1 MKDIRD
7 ILSEGLVARGT
18 KNISSVQSRLRTLLV
33 KDLFG
38 DSEGRGDVAKF
49 RTAVRDIAIAL
60 DAFDGNGVAKIT
72 RGQEFSI
79 KELENNDDI
88 ILCVYKPQEEGST
101 GRNISDMLFLFRPK
115 KDEYAHIFP
124 NGRYI
129 NVFSY
134 DDPDPMGVLYPVGD
148 RLEFLFSLIYDNS
161 GNPYHNNRL
170 AIIHKGSPLYKWACD
185 LADMILDRKYN

>member
-18 KNISSVQSRLRTLLV
+18 KNISSVQSRLGALLV

-38 DSEGRGDVAKF
+38 DSDGRGDVAKF

-60 DAFDGNGVAKIT
+60 DTFDGNGVEKIT

-88 ILCVYKPQEEGST
+88 ILCVYRPQE
-101 GRNISDMLFLFRPK
+101 GRFARRDTSDMIFLFRPK
-115 KDEYAHIFP
+115 KDEYAHIH
-124 NGRYI
+124 
-129 NVFSY
+129 
-134 DDPDPMGVLYPVGD
+134 L
-148 RLEFLFSLIYDNS
+148 S
-161 GNPYHNNRL
+161 GNYITRFRT
-170 AIIHKGSPLYKWACD
+170 
-185 LADMILDRKYN
+185 MILNSWEFFIP

>member
-18 KNISSVQSRLRTLLV
+18 KNLSSVQSRLRTLLV

-38 DSEGRGDVAKF
+38 DSDGRGDIAKF
-49 RTAVRDIAIAL
+49 RTAVHDISIAL
-60 DAFDGNGVAKIT
+60 DAFEGNGVEKIT
-72 RGQEFSI
+72 KDQEFGI
-79 KELENNDDI
+79 RELEKNDDI
-88 ILCVYKPQEEGST
+88 ILCVWRPQEGGFA
-101 GRNISDMLFLFRPK
+101 GRDISDALFLFRPK
-115 KDEYAHIFP
+115 KDEYAHIYLSG
-124 NGRYI
+124 NYI

-134 DDPDPMGVLYPVGD
+134 DDPDLMGVLYPVGD
-148 RLEFLFSLIYDNS
+148 RLGFVFSLIYDNS